1 MNFLGR
7 TSNMNIFSSITKCA
21 IAVGLFAL
29 VINTA
34 AYAQQYKKI
43 TRVGT
48 SQSVCV
54 GGADTIADLQAF
66 FASNPE
72 AVRSIVRDAGWS
84 GSADDLLA
92 AIANGQVT
100 ETAYPVGTKL
110 AWMGAKVNGQYIA
123 HDYREWAGNTSLD
136 AFRVD
141 VSSGCQ
147 IHHIAIPKACC
158 NISLISVAPDN
169 SEACNPTPAPVAAAP
184 EPEPVI
190 EKAAPL
196 ALIPFFGAF
205 AGSETRPRFE
215 EAWNMD
221 MKDTSGIVGL
231 RAGLIKE
238 ISNKT
243 SLFGQLSYYDR
254 QGINEFNVYPEDN
267 IAIDIGLDR
276 KLSEKAFIG
285 GGIGAWNVDDSDF
298 RDLSIFG
305 HVGGDIGASNF
316 QWFLEGRL
324 FDSDSELDS
333 ISDNK
338 MFSAG
343 VRYLVK

>member
-1 MNFLGR
+1 MKL
-7 TSNMNIFSSITKCA
+7 FSSIAKCA
-21 IAVGLFAL
+21 VLVGLIAL
-29 VINTA
+29 VMSTTA
-34 AYAQQYKKI
+34 NAQQYKKI

-54 GGADTIADLQAF
+54 GGADTVADLQAF
-66 FASNPE
+66 FASNPQ
-72 AVRSIVRDAGWS
+72 AVRDIVADAGWA

-92 AIANGQVT
+92 AVANGNVT
-100 ETAYPVGTKL
+100 ETSYPVGTRL
-110 AWMGAKVNGQYIA
+110 AWMGAKVNGQYVA
-123 HDYREWAGNTSLD
+123 NDYREWAGNTSLE
-136 AFRVD
+136 AFRVN

-158 NISLISVAPDN
+158 NVSLISVSPDN

-184 EPEPVI
+184 APAPAPAEPVVQ
-190 EKAAPL
+190 KASPL

-205 AGSETRPRFE
+205 VGSETRPRFE
-215 EAWNMD
+215 SVWEMD
-221 MKDTSGIVGL
+221 KKDSSGIAGL
-231 RAGLIKE
+231 RAGLKKQ
-238 ISNKT
+238 ISDKT
-243 SLFGQLSYYDR
+243 SVFGQVSYFDR
-254 QGINEFNVYPEDN
+254 QGINEFHIYPEN
-267 IAIDIGLDR
+267 NFALDIGLDR
-276 KLSEKAFIG
+276 QLTEKAFIG